1 MIELNPVK
9 EYENVDTQSDAFD
22 SVENVA
28 EDKINDKSLR
38 TIVVQNLKHPGGWLR
53 NRQFQMLLNR
63 CVIFDVSFSRPEDTD
78 EKQIKYGK
86 VEFVFSTVAGAR
98 EAYSTIQKM
107 IIDGIRPEAL
117 VDPQF
122 FSVETFQSSRQFFD
136 ISNDTRLVFLL
147 DAPKSIDDHMIS
159 YFFEGKTPIHFQT
172 LPMPSSNGL
181 FQVEVLL
188 SDKETAEKVLAGPSK
203 FSMSDED
210 NECTVTLLSPRE
222 YSLYSKMDDIQ
233 QSTSAKKPL
242 KQSYISENVG
252 QTLAPEIDED
262 VISNRLLEII
272 DERKLNFAEINE
284 KNELYELCDTV
295 SSEYNGVPD
304 SILKPAMGSVLQ
316 KHLNRTEMHW
326 MREHLE
332 GLLRVWKIE
341 ILNEQT
347 YERPSFVP
355 METVAYQP
363 VVEEQKTESTSKGAE
378 KRQRAA
384 RKQMGVAAF
393 LNANRDRLIV
403 ETGDVDM
410 DSDDDGNVTIG
421 GEALSF
427 DSWARITKT
436 KASGVVRANDD
447 GSKKIGNGGLSKKQ
461 MRQARIVEGMSQ
473 EEWKKWRNEKSSNRK
488 ADIKQR
494 IMARGAIIDEG
505 EIDNETAVN
514 GNSEVAIETVEPS
527 PTLAAVKRILDEGE
541 IDSDEEKQQ
550 ASKSKKK
557 KPATSDSSDSTSSSS
572 EEDFDGPVDARKR
585 RKLRRKKDRKN
596 PRTTTASSLLD
607 PTFRQM
613 FENRKTIL
621 AQMTPAHKS
630 AFVSAL
636 TQIVNNNPS
645 GVSQAKASQ
654 VINTMMSGFK

>member
-1 MIELNPVK
+1 
-9 EYENVDTQSDAFD
+9 
-22 SVENVA
+22 
-28 EDKINDKSLR
+28 
-38 TIVVQNLKHPGGWLR
+38 
-53 NRQFQMLLNR
+53 
-63 CVIFDVSFSRPEDTD
+63 
-78 EKQIKYGK
+78 
-86 VEFVFSTVAGAR
+86 
-98 EAYSTIQKM
+98 
-107 IIDGIRPEAL
+107 
-117 VDPQF
+117 
-122 FSVETFQSSRQFFD
+122 
-136 ISNDTRLVFLL
+136 
-147 DAPKSIDDHMIS
+147 
-159 YFFEGKTPIHFQT
+159 
-172 LPMPSSNGL
+172 
-181 FQVEVLL
+181 
-188 SDKETAEKVLAGPSK
+188 
-203 FSMSDED
+203 
-210 NECTVTLLSPRE
+210 
-222 YSLYSKMDDIQ
+222 
-233 QSTSAKKPL
+233 
-242 KQSYISENVG
+242 
-252 QTLAPEIDED
+252 
-262 VISNRLLEII
+262 
-272 DERKLNFAEINE
+272 
-284 KNELYELCDTV
+284 
-295 SSEYNGVPD
+295 
-304 SILKPAMGSVLQ
+304 
-316 KHLNRTEMHW
+316 
-326 MREHLE
+326 
-332 GLLRVWKIE
+332 
-341 ILNEQT
+341 
-347 YERPSFVP
+347 
-355 METVAYQP
+355 
-363 VVEEQKTESTSKGAE
+363 
-378 KRQRAA
+378 
-384 RKQMGVAAF
+384 MGVAAF

-636 TQIVNNNPS
+636 TQ
-645 GVSQAKASQ
+645 VS
-654 VINTMMSGFK
+654 IENL